1 MLNIGTK
8 IKHCKSP
15 NFIAEMADQF
25 NVVGTGG
32 DNPGSHRIILI
43 VGRNE
48 IDITEETLIEVA
60 PGKIQAQ
67 ALADAVVLSKT
78 IFANITMTLESAEA
92 LVAALQQGINQARQM
107 PNAEQ

>member
-1 MLNIGTK
+1 MLNAGTK
-8 IKHCKSP
+8 IKHSKSQ

-32 DNPGSHRIILI
+32 DNPGSHRIIMI
-43 VGRNE
+43 IGRNN

-60 PGKIQAQ
+60 PGKVQAQ
-67 ALADAVVLSKT
+67 ALPDSVVLSKT

-92 LVAALQQGINQARQM
+92 LVVALQQGINQAHQIT
-107 PNAEQ
+107 NAEQ